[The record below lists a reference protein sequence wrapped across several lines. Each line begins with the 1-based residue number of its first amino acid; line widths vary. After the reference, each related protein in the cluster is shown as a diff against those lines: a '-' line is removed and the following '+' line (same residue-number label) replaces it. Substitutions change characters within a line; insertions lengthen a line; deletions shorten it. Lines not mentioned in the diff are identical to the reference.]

1 MGPGSRRICRVAAL
15 IMGLVIS
22 VPAAAQQQPEPDRSD
37 PAIIERELDEPEPP
51 RQPKPR
57 PAIDAPPGQAGTA
70 AAGAQDVV
78 AGAIRVSG
86 ATRLPAAAFAS
97 AIEPFLGRPLDQ
109 QDLVALATAVATV
122 ARRSGYGLATAWVP
136 AQELAAGVLVVEL
149 EEGRI
154 DAVRATGPGAALIE
168 QRLAAI
174 VGGQPVRTADLERQL
189 MIAGDVTGLWVGE
202 ARLVREGDRSIL
214 TVVTRYNRFLGR
226 AVVDNWGSETIG
238 PIRAYAEVDINGV
251 AIAGDTLRV
260 GISTT
265 PLNPREFHLV
275 EGRYRLPFGGRGTT
289 LAVGGY
295 YGRTDADPDQN
306 TSGFQG
312 DSWQVDVEAMHPLTR
327 SRARSLWVGGRF
339 EVRDSA
345 LDRRGARVRDD
356 RIASASLFIYG
367 FDHLLGGR
375 VRVRASLVQG
385 LNLLGATGIGDPL
398 ASRLDAG
405 GVFTKFEG
413 WADYRRKLGSGF
425 STALAVRAQGTDGP
439 LLSSEEMGLGGPQ
452 FLRAFDY
459 RELSGDEGAAAS
471 AELRFDLKK
480 VGQKVDYIQFYGY
493 ADGGRVT
500 NFGPRGRGG
509 ILASAGGGLR
519 LGFFKNW
526 DAGLEVGLPLTDGA
540 ADADPDPR
548 ISFSLR
554 TRF

>member
-1 MGPGSRRICRVAAL
+1 M
-15 IMGLVIS
+15 S

-57 PAIDAPPGQAGTA
+57 PAIETDAGRAGTA
-70 AAGAQDVV
+70 ATAAQDIV

-86 ATRLPAAAFAS
+86 ATRVPASAFAP

-109 QDLVALATAVATV
+109 QNLVALATAVANV
-122 ARRSGYGLATAWVP
+122 ARRAGYGLATAWVP

-154 DAVRATGPGAALIE
+154 DAVRASGPGAALVE
-168 QRLAAI
+168 QRLAAV
-174 VGGQPVRTADLERQL
+174 VGGQPVRTEELERQL
-189 MIAGDVTGLWVGE
+189 MIAGDVAGLWVGE
-202 ARLVREGDRSIL
+202 ARLVRENDRSIL
-214 TVVTRYNRFLGR
+214 TVVTRYDRVQGR

-238 PIRAYAEVDINGV
+238 PVRAYAEIDVNGV
-251 AIAGDTLRV
+251 ALSGDTLSV
-260 GISTT
+260 GIATT
-265 PLNPREFHLV
+265 PLSPHEFHLV

-289 LAVGGY
+289 VALGGY

-312 DSWQVDVEAMHPLTR
+312 DSWQVDAEAMHPLAR
-327 SRARSLWVGGRF
+327 SRARSLWVGGRL

-345 LDRRGARVRDD
+345 LDRRGASVRDD
-356 RIASASLFIYG
+356 RIASAALFLYG
-367 FDHLLGGR
+367 IDRMLGGR
-375 VRVRASLVQG
+375 LRVRASLVQG
-385 LNLLGATGIGDPL
+385 LDLLGATGVGDPL
-398 ASRLDAG
+398 ASRRDAG

-413 WADYRRKLGSGF
+413 WADYSRKLGGGF
-425 STALAVRAQGTDGP
+425 STALAMRVQAADGT

-459 RELSGDEGAAAS
+459 REQSGDEGVAAL

-480 VGQKVDYIQFYGY
+480 ISQNVDYVQFYGY
-493 ADGGRVT
+493 ADAGRVT
-500 NFGPRGRGG
+500 NFGPTGRGG
-509 ILASAGGGLR
+509 SLASAGGGVR
-519 LGFFKNW
+519 LGFFKDW
-526 DAGLEVGLPLTDGA
+526 DAGLEIGIPLTDGT
-540 ADADPDPR
+540 DVEDPDPR
-548 ISFSLR
+548 ISFTLR